1 VLVPAAIRALTLAAS
16 TERNAARS
24 MIALQEVRI
33 SADLPGER
41 GSGLLEELALSG
53 AAIDADDA
61 AALRAALGLEGL
73 IGHFYSIMGLGAI
86 TALNYWYVGDK
97 LRVYSML
104 LNGSWAE

>member
-1 VLVPAAIRALTLAAS
+1 MLVPTAIRALTLAAS
-16 TERNAARS
+16 TGEERGALDDR
-24 MIALQEVRI
+24 ALQEVRI

-73 IGHFYSIMGLGAI
+73 VGHLCIHHGTGRHH
-86 TALNYWYVGDK
+86 GGK
-97 LRVYSML
+97 
-104 LNGSWAE
+104 